1 MKNEEG
7 DITNQALE
15 RLLACLD
22 GDREKAGEK
31 YLLLRQKLVSFF
43 RWRGAS
49 NPDECA
55 DRTLNVAARKLAEGQ
70 EFRDLAGYCGGIAR
84 MVLLVARRVQER
96 ERAALE
102 ELAASVRAPRGGEE
116 DVRMAAF
123 DACLDELSAD
133 NRELIL
139 SYYRP
144 EQSDR
149 IAARQQLAARLGIPL
164 NALRIRAFR
173 IRSRLEASV
182 GALMTEMRAKKK

>member
-1 MKNEEG
+1 MKNDEG
-7 DITNQALE
+7 GITNQALE
-15 RLLACLD
+15 RLLAWLD

-43 RWRGAS
+43 RWRGAVTA
-49 NPDECA
+49 DECA

-70 EFRDLAGYCGGIAR
+70 DVRDLAAYCGGIAR
-84 MVLLVARRVQER
+84 MILLEARREEER

-102 ELAASVRAPRGGEE
+102 ELAASARAPHGDEE
-116 DVRMAAF
+116 DARMAAF
-123 DACLDELSAD
+123 NACLNELSPD
-133 NRELIL
+133 NRALIL
-139 SYYRP
+139 SYYQC

-182 GALMTEMRAKKK
+182 GALMTQTRAKTK